1 MFKREAVFGSL
12 SDQEITA
19 SLNACGLIDK
29 PQYTVEEKGLFDTC
43 RSLIE
48 AGKTYEEVQGTFDL
62 EGYRQQSAVEQQA
75 LSSEPATAKVEKATK
90 KNKKADKPPTVH
102 LADLLSFGRVE
113 TGHQLSL
120 SDVAKLLELC
130 GLPEKEEY
138 TISER
143 DRFSEACRTLK
154 TMTTQ
159 KPQTFEIEQR
169 IAEVA
174 IASEEGLIRLVDK
187 VTDKQ
192 ALNISGLVNALYL
205 QKVSHKLAQTPEE
218 IGIFYAQL
226 EQRILDQIEGK
237 SRLPSL
243 MGVSGQTISLP
254 HSSDTPTQ
262 LPSASETTINENST
276 LTNEQ

>member
-1 MFKREAVFGSL
+1 MFKRSVVFGNL
-12 SDQEITA
+12 STQEITA
-19 SLNACGLIDK
+19 SLKVCGLIDK
-29 PQYTVEEKGLFDTC
+29 PQYTVEEKDLFETC
-43 RSLIE
+43 RSLVE
-48 AGKTYEEVQGTFDL
+48 GGKTYDEVAQLF
-62 EGYRQQSAVEQQA
+62 EQKGYSQAQQQLPSPQA
-75 LSSEPATAKVEKATK
+75 MDKVEKATK
-90 KNKKADKPPTVH
+90 KNKKADKPATVH
-102 LADLLSFGRVE
+102 LADLLSLGRVE

-138 TISER
+138 TTKER

-205 QKVSHKLAQTPEE
+205 QKVSQKLAQTGEE

-276 LTNEQ
+276 LTNSK